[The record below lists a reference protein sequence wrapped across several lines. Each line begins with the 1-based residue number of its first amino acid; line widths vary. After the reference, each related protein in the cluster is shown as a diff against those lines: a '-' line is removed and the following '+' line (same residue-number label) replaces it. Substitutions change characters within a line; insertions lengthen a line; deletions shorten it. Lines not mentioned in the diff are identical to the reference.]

1 METEKFVSGYC
12 RQLDGSR
19 MVEVVLEDGAV
30 TETDCCYGSCVYQSN
45 CTIAK
50 ESTSF
55 KSSENIKW
63 QVSRRRPAIIF

>member
-19 MVEVVLEDGAV
+19 MVDAAV

-50 ESTSF
+50 EINQLR
-55 KSSENIKW
+55 E
-63 QVSRRRPAIIF
+63 Q